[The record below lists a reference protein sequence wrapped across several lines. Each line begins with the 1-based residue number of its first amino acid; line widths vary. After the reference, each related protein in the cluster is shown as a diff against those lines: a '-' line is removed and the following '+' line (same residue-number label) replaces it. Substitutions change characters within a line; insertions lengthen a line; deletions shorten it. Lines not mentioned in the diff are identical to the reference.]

1 MKDEY
6 LVSHEAGRFEK
17 RKERHTEGQ
26 QEGRFQ
32 KIDERCQAYY
42 HSSLSSVHLEK
53 FVPFDDWV
61 ASNRC
66 DKSGHQA
73 VRTFHLQTAF
83 ESGSRAP
90 APVKVA

>member
-83 ESGSRAP
+83 ESGSCPP